1 MCVLDRILAW
11 ELQRRSYQG
20 LYPDDFEVVS
30 RCSST
35 NVSWQLTITFY
46 LGRRLEVLLP
56 NFLGWVSLWSLL
68 SHGFP
73 LHTMMC
79 LHVAQ
84 KLTFT
89 LNLE

>member
-1 MCVLDRILAW
+1 MCVLDKISAW
-11 ELQRRSYQG
+11 ELEWRSYQG
-20 LYPDDFEVVS
+20 FYPDDFGVVS
-30 RCSST
+30 QCLLT
-35 NVSWQLTITFY
+35 NVARQRTIAFN

-68 SHGFP
+68 SHGAS

>member
-1 MCVLDRILAW
+1 MCVLDRILAGQLEW
-11 ELQRRSYQG
+11 RSYQG
-20 LYPDDFEVVS
+20 LYPDDYGAVS
-30 RCSST
+30 RCLLT
-35 NVSWQLTITFY
+35 NVSRQLTITFN